1 VDRHEHPNLADT
13 APDALA
19 GQRHVGKH
27 SHRRLELARAITRSP
42 LLPVVESGVGA
53 SQTPGGGRMSDRAP
67 GSWTGRQ
74 LGSYRVGPLIGRGS
88 MGEVYAAEDTGRGRT
103 IALKLLWADLSRDEG
118 FRERMHREARTAG
131 RLQDPHVVPIHDYG
145 VIDGHLF
152 LDMRLING
160 SDLAAVLKRSGPLT
174 AARAVSLVRQA
185 ASALDAAHTVGVIHR
200 DIKPA
205 NLLLSDKDFVYLV
218 DFGIASAVGDEPL
231 EAPKTIEG
239 TWKYAAPELFTG
251 NEVGPSIDIYA
262 LSAVLYE
269 CLTGM
274 PPYRAEGVQG
284 FIAAHVN
291 EPVPRPSWTAGVSP
305 AFDEVIARGMA
316 KDAAERYPSAGELAR
331 AAQQALQVPAPGH
344 QVPNRGSAAGMG
356 APLAMTPHQWTAPPA
371 AQAPPAAAWAQPG
384 PPPPGLPYAAAQPA
398 RARGHSGD
406 WSKARTRVGAPAFQR
421 NWPRHGP
428 RIAAAATALIAVI
441 ALMGWMTRSN
451 DDQPDSPGSST
462 DQSAGR
468 SAAAEQLTKV
478 IPTGYPAGR
487 CEVVAAQAG
496 AVTEMDCGRNIEV
509 GGPVAATYTLYQD
522 RGALRAAFQALV
534 EKSRAVTCPGRIQ
547 SPGAWHRASTP
558 PGKSDGMLL
567 CGFRQNLPRIVWTA
581 EADLL
586 LSDVQA
592 DERAATFEPL
602 FAWWGTHS

>member
-1 VDRHEHPNLADT
+1 MDRHEHPNLADS
-13 APDALA
+13 AGDALA
-19 GQRHVGKH
+19 GPRRVGKH
-27 SHRRLELARAITRSP
+27 SRQRLELARPITRSP
-42 LLPVVESGVGA
+42 LLPVVESVVGA

-74 LGSYRVGPLIGRGS
+74 LGCYRVGPLIGRGS

-160 SDLAAVLKRSGPLT
+160 SDLAAVLKRSGPLN

-185 ASALDAAHTVGVIHR
+185 ASALDAAHAVGVIHR

-205 NLLLSDKDFVYLV
+205 NLLLTDKDFVYLV

-262 LSAVLYE
+262 LAAVLYE
-269 CLTGM
+269 CLTGT

-284 FIAAHVN
+284 LIAAHVT
-291 EPVPRPSWTAGVSP
+291 EPVPQASWTPGVSP

-316 KDAAERYPSAGELAR
+316 KNAAERYPSAGELAR

-344 QVPNRGSAAGMG
+344 PVPNRGSAAGMG
-356 APLAMTPHQWTAPPA
+356 APPALTPPQ
-371 AQAPPAAAWAQPG
+371 AAWAPA
-384 PPPPGLPYAAAQPA
+384 PRPGLPYAAAQPA
-398 RARGHSGD
+398 RARGRSDD
-406 WSKARTRVGAPAFQR
+406 WSKDRTRVGGPAFQR
-421 NWPRHGP
+421 DWSRHSA
-428 RIAAAATALIAVI
+428 RIAAAATALVAVI
-441 ALMGWMTRSN
+441 ALVGWMTRNN
-451 DDQPDSPGSST
+451 DDQPDSPGSAT
-462 DQSAGR
+462 DQSAVR
-468 SAAAEQLTKV
+468 SAAVEQLTKV
-478 IPTGYPAGR
+478 MPSGYPAGR
-487 CEVVAAQAG
+487 CEVVAAQDG
-496 AVTEMDCGRNIEV
+496 AATEMECGRNIEV
-509 GGPVAATYTLYQD
+509 GGPVAATYTLYED

-534 EKSRAVTCPGRIQ
+534 EESRAVICPGRIQ
-547 SPGAWHRASTP
+547 SPGPWHRASTP